1 MKKIILLAVLLTCGL
16 LSQKAEAQVSFRFN
30 IGVQPVWGPAGYD
43 HVEYYYLPEIEAYYY
58 VPTRQ
63 YIYLYNGRWIT
74 RSYLPQRYRN
84 FDLYRTRKIVINEPK
99 PYMRHNEMRS
109 KYSNSRDHQNQQSIR
124 DSRDS
129 KYFQNRKHP
138 EYNNWKRSQR
148 EQKNQKNQRNYNK
161 QKSHRD

>member
-1 MKKIILLAVLLTCGL
+1 MKKLILLAVLLTSGL

-30 IGVQPVWGPAGYD
+30 IGIQPVWGPAGYD

-74 RSYLPQRYRN
+74 RGYLPQRYRN
-84 FDLYRTRKIVINEPK
+84 FDLYSTRKIVINEPK

-129 KYFQNRKHP
+129 KYFQNKRHP
-138 EYNNWKRSQR
+138 EYNNWKRSQKDQR
-148 EQKNQKNQRNYNK
+148 NQRNHNNDRNNN
-161 QKSHRD
+161 HR